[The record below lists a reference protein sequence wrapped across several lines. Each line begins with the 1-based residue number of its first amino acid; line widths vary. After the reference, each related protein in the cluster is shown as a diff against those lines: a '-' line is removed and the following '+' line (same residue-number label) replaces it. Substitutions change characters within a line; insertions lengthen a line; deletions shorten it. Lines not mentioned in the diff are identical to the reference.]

1 MMKEHLTQILG
12 YEKWANKRILDG
24 LKTMTA
30 QDERCLD
37 LMSHILLVQM
47 VWHNR
52 IVNKPQ
58 PPIWNNMPLAELY
71 KMHEENGKTLD
82 AFFAKLSEEDFYKK
96 IEYKDSKGNPY
107 ENTLKDLL
115 THLFNHGTHHRGQIK
130 ERMRGKVAEMPLTDL
145 IFFLRE
151 K

>member
-1 MMKEHLTQILG
+1 MKEHLAILLG
-12 YEKWANKRILDG
+12 YEKWANKKILDA
-24 LKTMTA
+24 LKTLKEP
-30 QDERCLD
+30 DERCLE

-52 IVNKPQ
+52 IVNQPQ
-58 PPIWNNMPLAELY
+58 PPIWDKKSLADLY
-71 KMHEENGKTLD
+71 KIHEENSKTLD
-82 AFFAKLSEEDFYKK
+82 AFFTKLTDKDFYNVVK
-96 IEYKDSKGNPY
+96 YKDSSSNLH

-130 ERMRGKVAEMPLTDL
+130 ERLRGKVAEMPLTDL

-151 K
+151 

>member
-1 MMKEHLTQILG
+1 MKEHLEQLLR
-12 YEKWANKRILDG
+12 YEKWANKKILDA
-24 LKTMTA
+24 LKTMKE

-52 IVNKPQ
+52 IVNIAQ
-58 PPIWNNMPLAELY
+58 PPIWDKKPLAELY
-71 KMHEENGKTLD
+71 KMHEENSKTLD
-82 AFFAKLSEEDFYKK
+82 AFFAKLTDKDFHNVVK
-96 IEYKDSKGNPY
+96 YKDSKGNPY

-115 THLFNHGTHHRGQIK
+115 AHLFNHSTHHRGQIK
-130 ERMRGKVAEMPLTDL
+130 ERLRGKVAEMPTTDL

>member
-1 MMKEHLTQILG
+1 MKEHLAILLG
-12 YEKWANKRILDG
+12 YEKWANKKILDA
-24 LKTMTA
+24 LKTLA
-30 QDERCLD
+30 EQDERCLD

-58 PPIWNNMPLAELY
+58 PPIWNKMPLEELY
-71 KMHEENGKTLD
+71 KIHEENSKTLD
-82 AFFAKLSEEDFYKK
+82 AFFTKLTDKDLFGTVKYA
-96 IEYKDSKGNPY
+96 DSKGHPY

-130 ERMRGKVAEMPLTDL
+130 ERLRGKVSEMPLTDL

>member
-1 MMKEHLTQILG
+1 MKEHLAILLG
-12 YEKWANKRILDG
+12 YEKWANKKILDG
-24 LKTMTA
+24 LKTMSE
-30 QDERCLD
+30 QDERCLE

-52 IVNKPQ
+52 IANKPQ
-58 PPIWNNMPLAELY
+58 PPIWDKKNLAELY
-71 KMHEENGKTLD
+71 KLHEENSKTLD
-82 AFFAKLSEEDFYKK
+82 AFFAKLTDKNLYEIVK
-96 IEYKDSKGNPY
+96 YKDSSGKPH
-107 ENTLKDLL
+107 ENILKDLL